1 MSDIRGKRILVTGGA
16 GTIGSHVTD
25 LLVEGGAREVVVLD
39 NLVRGRRANLAG
51 ALGSGVVELV
61 EGDIRD
67 AATVRKVT
75 AGADLVFHLAAIRI
89 TQCAEEPRL
98 ANEVM
103 VDGTFNVL
111 EAAAAA
117 GVEKVIA
124 SSSASVYGLA
134 ESFPTGERHH
144 PYNNDTFY
152 GAAKAFNEGMLRSFH
167 AMYGLD
173 YVALRYFNVYGP
185 RMDIHGLYTEVLI
198 RWMERIEAGE
208 PPLILGDG
216 TQTMDFVD
224 VRDIARANVLAARA
238 DVTDEVFNVA
248 SATETSLRELAD
260 ALLDVMGSGLE
271 PVHGPAR
278 AVNGVTRRLAD
289 TRLAEERLGFKAEI
303 DLRTGLKDLVAWWRA
318 EKGATATD
326 ADRAA
331 EAPARIPVMV
341 PWLGEEEARAASET
355 VLSGWVAQGPRVAAF
370 ERAFA
375 ERVGARHGVAVSSC
389 TTALHLALLAL
400 GLGPGDEVVVPSLSF
415 IATANAVRYT
425 GAVPVF
431 ADVDLATGNLT
442 AAGVDAVR
450 TGRTKAVLLVH
461 QGGVPAD
468 VSALRAACAGWG
480 LPLVEDAACAIGSV
494 VDGAPVGKGALLA
507 AWSFHPRKLLTTGE
521 GGMVT
526 TDDDQWAARLRR
538 LREHGMN
545 VSAAERHASG
555 TPVLES
561 YLETGF
567 NYRMTDIQAA
577 VGLAQLEKLDAMVA
591 RRRELAARYA
601 ASLADVPGLE
611 PVRDPAYGRSNFQ
624 SYWVL
629 LAEDFPVGRDALL
642 GILAEA
648 GVSARRG
655 IMASHLEP
663 AYAGHPA
670 GPLPVTERISRDSLI
685 LPLFHTMTEAQ
696 QDRVVAV
703 LREAA
708 AREGAARNA
717 AGPEAAGPEAAAR
730 P

>member
-1 MSDIRGKRILVTGGA
+1 MNDFQGKRILVTGGA

-25 LLVEGGAREVVVLD
+25 LLLEGGAREVVVLD

-51 ALGSGVVELV
+51 ALASGRVELV

-67 AATVRKVT
+67 AATVRRVT

-117 GVEKVIA
+117 GVGKVIA

-134 ESFPTGERHH
+134 ESFPTTERHH

-216 TQTMDFVD
+216 TQTMDFVH
-224 VRDIARANVLAARA
+224 VRDIARANILAARA

-260 ALLDVMGSGLE
+260 ALLDAMDSDLE

-289 TRLAEERLGFKAEI
+289 TSLAAERIGFKAEI
-303 DLRTGLKDLVAWWRA
+303 GLRDGLRDLVAWWRA
-318 EKGATATD
+318 ERSDAGTTTAAD
-326 ADRAA
+326 AVPAAEPEA

-341 PWLGEEEARAASET
+341 PWLGEEEARAAAEA
-355 VLSGWVAQGPRVAAF
+355 VRSGWVAQGPRVAAF
-370 ERAFA
+370 EAAFA

-389 TTALHLALLAL
+389 TTALHLSLLAL

-415 IATANAVRYT
+415 IATANAVRYV

-431 ADVDLATGNLT
+431 ADVDPATGNVT
-442 AAGVDAVR
+442 PDSVDAVR
-450 TGRTKAVLLVH
+450 TPRTRALLAVH
-461 QGGVPAD
+461 QAGVPAD
-468 VSALRAACAGWG
+468 VGALRAACADWG
-480 LPLVEDAACAIGSV
+480 LPLVEDAACAIGST
-494 VDGAPVGKGALLA
+494 VDGGPVGRGALLA

-526 TDDDQWAARLRR
+526 TDDPEWAARLRR
-538 LREHGMN
+538 LREHGMD
-545 VSAAERHASG
+545 VSAAQRHASG
-555 TPVLES
+555 KPVLER

-577 VGLAQLEKLDAMVA
+577 VGLAQLEKLDALVA
-591 RRRELAARYA
+591 RRRELAARY
-601 ASLADVPGLE
+601 SELLADVPGLT
-611 PVRDPAYGRSNFQ
+611 PVQDPAYGQGNVQ

-629 LAEDFPVGRDALL
+629 LAEDFPVGRDQLL
-642 GILAEA
+642 ELLAEA

-663 AYAGHPA
+663 AYAGHPVA
-670 GPLPVTERISRDSLI
+670 PLPVTERLARDSLI
-685 LPLFHTMTEAQ
+685 LPLFHTMTGEQ
-696 QDRVVAV
+696 QDRVAAV
-703 LREAA
+703 LRDAA
-708 AREGAARNA
+708 VRR
-717 AGPEAAGPEAAAR
+717 
-730 P
+730 